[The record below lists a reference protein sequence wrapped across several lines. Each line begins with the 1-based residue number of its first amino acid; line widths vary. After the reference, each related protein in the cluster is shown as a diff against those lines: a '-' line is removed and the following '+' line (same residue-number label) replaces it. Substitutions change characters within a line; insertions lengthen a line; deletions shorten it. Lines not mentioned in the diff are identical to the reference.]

1 MSTEDMSWF
10 SAADLAR
17 LGQEHVASL
26 PRSERGALRRAKQ
39 NSWESKVVHGKG
51 GKGGVKTVFRPPIE
65 IRELISRFMLENP
78 YFLENGTKGIPQEE
92 YEKHAATLLTT
103 GTSKPPLQINDHPL
117 SASLADFVFVPQ
129 YDVRA
134 SAGHGSIVHSEQIV
148 DHLAFKKAWISSSLG
163 CNEKDLALITVK
175 GDSMEPTL
183 SSNDLILIDLRKN
196 KITENAVYV
205 LQYDGSLLVKR
216 IQRRMDGSV
225 IIKSDNP
232 EYENEQLNRDQADQ
246 LKVLG
251 LVVWYGRKM

>member
-1 MSTEDMSWF
+1 MLF
-10 SAADLAR
+10 
-17 LGQEHVASL
+17 
-26 PRSERGALRRAKQ
+26 RSKWKTREVECQ
-39 NSWESKVVHGKG
+39 G
-51 GKGGVKTVFRPPIE
+51 GRGGVRTE
-65 IRELISRFMLENP
+65 
-78 YFLENGTKGIPQEE
+78 FLPPQEMQESIRAFLNKNPGFFDKGKE
-92 YEKHAATLLTT
+92 YKQAAPAKPLVT
-103 GTSKPPLQINDHPL
+103 GSGLSSALEVNDHHPHP
-117 SASLADFVFVPQ
+117 ASLADFVFVPQ